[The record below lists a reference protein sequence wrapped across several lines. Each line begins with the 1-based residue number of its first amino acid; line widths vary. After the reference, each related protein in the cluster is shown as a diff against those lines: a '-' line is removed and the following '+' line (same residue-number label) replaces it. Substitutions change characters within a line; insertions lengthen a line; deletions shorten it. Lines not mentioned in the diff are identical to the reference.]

1 MPDSNPG
8 PLPQKF
14 GALLMSHHI
23 YNNYVNLNIY
33 SDNRVQCT
41 ACFYMSHT
49 VYQMGRIFLQ
59 FFSNLNNYLKVEDEG
74 LQREIYVL
82 KTDSCF
88 GPYRNIIHT
97 AARNMK
103 QILFNFYV
111 STLFVPS

>member
-1 MPDSNPG
+1 MIFIN
-8 PLPQKF
+8 LNV
-14 GALLMSHHI
+14 
-23 YNNYVNLNIY
+23 YNNYANLNIY
-33 SDNRVQCT
+33 SDNRVQCK

-97 AARNMK
+97 AA
-103 QILFNFYV
+103 
-111 STLFVPS
+111 